1 MTNQQLLAI
10 AQEYRERY
18 QDNHP
23 CMLSSGY
30 VRIYQGEAYGWYAEK
45 GEANTECPE
54 ALLVSLTGDI
64 FEAVGGDKL
73 KGAKKWQPYK
83 KE

>member
-1 MTNQQLLAI
+1 MA
-10 AQEYRERY
+10 
-18 QDNHP
+18 
-23 CMLSSGY
+23 Y
-30 VRIYQGEAYGWYAEK
+30 VRIYQGEAYGWCAEK

-73 KGAKKWQPYK
+73 KGAKKWQPY
-83 KE
+83 

>member
-1 MTNQQLLAI
+1 MFVFTK
-10 AQEYRERY
+10 
-18 QDNHP
+18 
-23 CMLSSGY
+23 
-30 VRIYQGEAYGWYAEK
+30 VRLMVGVLK
-45 GEANTECPE
+45 KEANTECPE

>member
-1 MTNQQLLAI
+1 MA
-10 AQEYRERY
+10 
-18 QDNHP
+18 
-23 CMLSSGY
+23 Y
-30 VRIYQGEAYGWYAEK
+30 VRIYQGEAYGWCAEK

-73 KGAKKWQPYK
+73 KGAKNGSLTRKNDRWIRHK
-83 KE
+83 NVWL